1 MNWVPICGDFTLNDS
16 KIVFNGGTDN
26 VLGNVQTK
34 QGLILSDQKMLA
46 GKIKVDIEFETKN
59 LQINEEAELIF
70 DYIDEYNFKCVGI
83 TGNTYKY
90 EVKSCINGTWQYL
103 RASGLVPT
111 LSKEKLHIE
120 VEIMPSYLRL
130 IIDGVEIF
138 SVNLMNSIRR
148 TSIGIWASGG
158 RRITFTDC
166 DINSQLPE
174 IFIISQFGDIYDQLY
189 DGVIKPLCDKNNIK
203 PIRADEISNSSVIL
217 DDIIKYIQ
225 TANIIIADIT
235 PNNPNVFYEL
245 GYAHAIGKEVI
256 LLCERDKRAGLPFDI
271 SGYRTIFYEN
281 TMIGKD
287 KIEKE
292 VGRYLKE
299 ALKRQGIL

>member
-1 MNWVPICGDFTLNDS
+1 MNWVPIRGDFTLNDS
-16 KIVFNGGTDN
+16 KIVFNEGTGIF
-26 VLGNVQTK
+26 LGNPLIK

-46 GKIKVDIEFETKN
+46 GKIEVDIEFETKE
-59 LQINEEAELIF
+59 LQTNEEAELVF
-70 DYIDEYNFKCVGI
+70 DYVNESNFKCVGI
-83 TGNTYKY
+83 TGNSYKY
-90 EVKSCINGTWQYL
+90 EVKSNINGTWQYL
-103 RASGLVPT
+103 RTSGYVPA
-111 LSKEKLHIE
+111 LPKEKLHME
-120 VEIMPSYLRL
+120 VDIMPSYLRL

-138 SVNLMNSIRR
+138 WANMMNPIQR
-148 TSIGIWASGG
+148 TPIGIWTSGN
-158 RRITFTDC
+158 RKITFTDC
-166 DINSQLPE
+166 KINSQLPE
-174 IFIISQFGDIYDQLY
+174 VFIISQFGDIYDQLY

-217 DDIIKYIQ
+217 GDIIKSIQ
-225 TANIIIADIT
+225 MANIIIADIT

-292 VGRYLKE
+292 VEKYLEE
-299 ALKRQGIL
+299 ALRRQGIL

>member
-1 MNWVPICGDFTLNDS
+1 MNWIPIFGDFALNDN
-16 KIVFNGGTDN
+16 KIVFNGSTDN
-26 VLGNVQTK
+26 DVGNLQTK

-46 GKIKVDIEFETKN
+46 GKIKVDIEFETN
-59 LQINEEAELIF
+59 ELQRYEEAELIF

-83 TGNTYKY
+83 TGNAYKY

-103 RASGLVPT
+103 RTSGLVPA
-111 LSKEKLHIE
+111 LPKEKLHIE
-120 VEIMPSYLRL
+120 VDIMSSYLRL

-138 SVNLMNSIRR
+138 WASLINPIRR
-148 TSIGIWASGG
+148 SSIGIWTSGS
-158 RRITFTDC
+158 RKITFTDC
-166 DINSQLPE
+166 KISFQPPE
-174 IFIISQFGDIYDQLY
+174 VFIISQFGDIYDQLY

-256 LLCERDKRAGLPFDI
+256 PVLSDLDAEIRLPFRDDLLL
-271 SGYRTIFYEN
+271 
-281 TMIGKD
+281 D
-287 KIEKE
+287 KI
-292 VGRYLKE
+292 L
-299 ALKRQGIL
+299 LRQPGKGLFLHLSVI

>member
-1 MNWVPICGDFTLNDS
+1 M
-16 KIVFNGGTDN
+16 
-26 VLGNVQTK
+26 
-34 QGLILSDQKMLA
+34 
-46 GKIKVDIEFETKN
+46 
-59 LQINEEAELIF
+59 
-70 DYIDEYNFKCVGI
+70 
-83 TGNTYKY
+83 
-90 EVKSCINGTWQYL
+90 KSCINGTWQYL
-103 RASGLVPT
+103 RASGFVPA
-111 LSKEKLHIE
+111 LPKEKLHIE
-120 VEIMPSYLRL
+120 VDIMSSYLRL

-138 SVNLMNSIRR
+138 GASLINPIRR
-148 TSIGIWASGG
+148 SSIGIWTSGS
-158 RRITFTDC
+158 RKITFTDC
-166 DINSQLPE
+166 KISFQPPE
-174 IFIISQFGDIYDQLY
+174 VFIISQFGDIYDQLY

-256 LLCERDKRAGLPFDI
+256 LLCERGKRAGLPFDI

-292 VGRYLKE
+292 VEKYLEE